1 MSKSKG
7 AGSTVGTIISVLFG
21 VLLLLGI
28 VGIVTYFALRD
39 QGVTFYVECGGQK
52 LYANT
57 DSANISLQSGKP
69 YEFYV
74 KTLTG
79 GEVNYSVQVTS
90 NSANN
95 FTFVHNGVPKKF
107 YGTDEADNDYSKVFG
122 LKKETDKFTIN
133 IPKGFKVEKAIE
145 EKYGGSIEF
154 QEEIKSGLCYFV
166 IAVTA
171 DGSKVNLYFSVD
183 RKVTGIEISPPS
195 VVF

>member
-107 YGTDEADNDYSKVFG
+107 YGTDETDNDYSKVFG

-133 IPKGFKVEKAIE
+133 LPKGFKVEKAIE

-171 DGSKVNLYFSVD
+171 DGSKANLYFSVD

>member
-28 VGIVTYFALRD
+28 TGMAVYFALRN
-39 QGVTFYVECGGQK
+39 QGVTFYVEFDGQK
-52 LYANT
+52 VYANT
-57 DSANISLQSGKP
+57 DCANISLQSGKP
-69 YEFYV
+69 YEFFV

-79 GEVNYSVQVTS
+79 GEVNYSVKVTS

-107 YGTDEADNDYSKVFG
+107 YGTDETDNDYSKVFG

>member
-39 QGVTFYVECGGQK
+39 QGVTFYVECGRQK

-95 FTFVHNGVPKKF
+95 FTFVHNCVPKKF
-107 YGTDEADNDYSKVFG
+107 YGTDEIDNDYSKVFG

-171 DGSKVNLYFSVD
+171 DGSKANLYFSVD

>member
-69 YEFYV
+69 YEFFV

-133 IPKGFKVEKAIE
+133 IPKGVKVEKAIE

>member
-28 VGIVTYFALRD
+28 AGIVTYFALRD
-39 QGVTFYVECGGQK
+39 QGVTYYVECGGQK
-52 LYANT
+52 VYANT
-57 DSANISLQSGKP
+57 DGANISLQSGKP
-69 YEFYV
+69 YEFFV

-79 GEVNYSVQVTS
+79 GEVNYSVKVTS

-107 YGTDEADNDYSKVFG
+107 YGTDETDNDYSKVFG

>member
-107 YGTDEADNDYSKVFG
+107 YGTDETDNDYSKVFG

-171 DGSKVNLYFSVD
+171 DGSKANLYFSVD

>member
-122 LKKETDKFTIN
+122 LTKGTDKFTIN

-145 EKYGGSIEF
+145 EKHGGSIEF

-171 DGSKVNLYFSVD
+171 DGSKANLYFSVD